1 MEAKMSMKKM
11 KKKRFSDII
20 VEALSQKACLVLCK
34 LPTDQS
40 VQWNELEPA
49 DVLRAVRRFHLQF
62 PWASWEQAEDY
73 IFEKFG
79 KVKSEGTRGGKIR
92 ENRNAD
98 AKGLPAP
105 HRIRKWN
112 TKNSKAASAPAADAL
127 NNSAAPDNV
136 GTTTTVDQD
145 DYLPTAAPAPTADD
159 NLFFGSEMDL
169 DDDDDDVFVKDD
181 HEVHIQAAIED
192 MQADSGVFITKKG
205 EDRQKLRNEEDSKQ
219 NIMLFDSA
227 SEFAEIYYQ
236 LFNGKRL
243 SGCICE

>member
-1 MEAKMSMKKM
+1 
-11 KKKRFSDII
+11 
-20 VEALSQKACLVLCK
+20 
-34 LPTDQS
+34 
-40 VQWNELEPA
+40 
-49 DVLRAVRRFHLQF
+49 
-62 PWASWEQAEDY
+62 
-73 IFEKFG
+73 
-79 KVKSEGTRGGKIR
+79 
-92 ENRNAD
+92 
-98 AKGLPAP
+98 
-105 HRIRKWN
+105 
-112 TKNSKAASAPAADAL
+112 
-127 NNSAAPDNV
+127 
-136 GTTTTVDQD
+136 
-145 DYLPTAAPAPTADD
+145 
-159 NLFFGSEMDL
+159 MDL